1 MSSVSVWTG
10 DGCFIPGEKRTRRP
24 SIQPGG
30 LLLHRTE
37 LSVDR
42 RLMVFG
48 EVHAGGDLLWLA
60 VEFRMRGM
68 TLVQLDCLGLA
79 RAAAVALLIND
90 PNRRQMR

>member
-24 SIQPGG
+24 
-30 LLLHRTE
+30 HRTE

-79 RAAAVALLIND
+79 RVAAVALLIND